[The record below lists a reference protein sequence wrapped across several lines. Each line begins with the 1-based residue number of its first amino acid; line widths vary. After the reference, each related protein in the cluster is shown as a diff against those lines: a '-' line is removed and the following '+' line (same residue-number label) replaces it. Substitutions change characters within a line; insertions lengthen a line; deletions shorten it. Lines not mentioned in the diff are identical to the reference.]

1 MARENIYVTQTYK
14 TLQTG
19 DGAILWDPDADN
31 GHARADGTYWVS
43 SLPLSGSGDDWGVR
57 FCGNDHLLTGVLLA
71 VFQGGYCLVG
81 VAGVHMQGRQASA
94 SAINFR
100 NSVEGG
106 AAVGGQFGYI
116 KNGASAGRGVCTEIE
131 GNGQSSIV
139 YINFP

>member
-1 MARENIYVTQTYK
+1 MVQSFGTLTLITVT
-14 TLQTG
+14 LALMERIG
-19 DGAILWDPDADN
+19 FL
-31 GHARADGTYWVS
+31 
-43 SLPLSGSGDDWGVR
+43 LSRLTGSGDDWGVR

-81 VAGVHMQGRQASA
+81 MAGVHMQGRQASA

-131 GNGQSSIV
+131 GNAQRSIV